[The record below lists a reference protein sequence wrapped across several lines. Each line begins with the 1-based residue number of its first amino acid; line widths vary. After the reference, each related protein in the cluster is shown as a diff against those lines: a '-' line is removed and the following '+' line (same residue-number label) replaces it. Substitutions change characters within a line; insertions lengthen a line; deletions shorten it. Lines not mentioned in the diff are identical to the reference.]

1 MILIIGSVTILS
13 IFGLITYLT
22 RRKSNDGWIIATVI
36 IALFTFA
43 ILISFIVLSINT
55 PSETVA
61 LREKYIQLQD
71 EIEHVDVLHY
81 LTLQDDVDSYNHTLS
96 FKIEAKKSPWL
107 NWFYREDISGVDF
120 LEMPPLDT
128 VKEVFSN

>member
-1 MILIIGSVTILS
+1 MILVIGSVTLLS

-22 RRKSNDGWIIATVI
+22 RRKSNDGWVIATVI
-36 IALFTFA
+36 IALLTFA

-55 PSETVA
+55 PNETVA
-61 LREKYIQLQD
+61 LREKYIQLQN

-81 LTLQDDVDSYNHTLS
+81 LTLQDDVDSYNRSLS

>member
-1 MILIIGSVTILS
+1 MILIIGSVTLLS

-22 RRKSNDGWIIATVI
+22 CRKNNDGWCIATTIV
-36 IALFTFA
+36 ALFTFA
-43 ILISFIVLSINT
+43 VLLSFMILSIGA
-55 PSETVA
+55 PKETV
-61 LREKYIQLQD
+61 LFHEKYIQLQN

-81 LTLQDDVDSYNHTLS
+81 LTLQNDVDSYNHSLS
-96 FKIEAKKSPWL
+96 YKIEAKKSPWL
-107 NWFYREDISGVDF
+107 NWFYLEDISGIDF

>member
-1 MILIIGSVTILS
+1 MILVIGSVTLLS

-22 RRKSNDGWIIATVI
+22 RRKSNDGWVIATVI
-36 IALFTFA
+36 IALLTFA

-55 PSETVA
+55 PNETVA
-61 LREKYIQLQD
+61 LREKYIQLQN

-81 LTLQDDVDSYNHTLS
+81 LTLQDDVDSYNRSLS

-128 VKEVFSN
+128 VKEVVCN

>member
-1 MILIIGSVTILS
+1 MILVIGSVTLLS

-22 RRKSNDGWIIATVI
+22 RRKSNDGWVIATVI
-36 IALFTFA
+36 IALLTFA

-55 PSETVA
+55 PNETVA
-61 LREKYIQLQD
+61 LREKYIQLQN

-81 LTLQDDVDSYNHTLS
+81 LTLQDDVDSYNRSLS

-120 LEMPPLDT
+120 LEMPPLDI